1 MKTKIIYSIIFIAL
15 LALIGCEDLL
25 QEDPKSQIASTN
37 VFDHESTVLALLND
51 SYFEAQ
57 QHWFNYPFRV
67 MNSIISSGLAKGSEM
82 GPMATRLYR
91 PAENFTWSDQ
101 FPLSDAWVTSY
112 FGMRNI
118 NFILDHIEEDGDNL
132 SEEFKSSIIAQSKCM
147 RGFWYQNLWKL
158 YGLVP
163 LKITSE
169 PVVLPRATEEEFFSQ
184 IEKDLTEAASMLPL
198 HQEEFGRYTKGNA
211 LGILAKFY
219 LQSKQWQ
226 KAANAAKDVMD
237 LGIYELMPD
246 YREIFLIENE
256 GPGNKEM
263 VMAHPRLANP
273 NHSSQILMRDVIPSG
288 WPGMT
293 GRNSDGAIFVFDSFL
308 DSFDPEDTRD
318 DLIQTEY
325 YLVDPQT
332 GDSTFVQGYG
342 SDSSFVIKHKP
353 DPAASGWF
361 HGNDMPEIRYS
372 DILLTRAEA
381 LNELN
386 GPNQESIDLI
396 NQVRQRA
403 GINDLSLSDFGSKEM
418 LRSAIVEERLK
429 EFYFEAQERDDLI
442 RHGEFL
448 SRARERGV
456 NAQEFHLILPI
467 TAREL
472 NNNKALDQNPGY

>member
-1 MKTKIIYSIIFIAL
+1 MKTKIMYSIILVAF
-15 LALIGCEDLL
+15 LALTGCEEPL
-25 QEDPKSQIASTN
+25 QEDPKSEIASTN
-37 VFDHESTVLALLND
+37 IFDHESTVLSLLND

-57 QHWFNYPFRV
+57 QHWFHYPFRV
-67 MNSIISSGLAKGSEM
+67 MNSIISAGLAKGSET
-82 GPMATRLYR
+82 GPMSTRLYR

-112 FGMRNI
+112 FGMRNV
-118 NFILDHIEEDGDNL
+118 NFILDNIEENGDNL
-132 SEEFKSSIIAQSKCM
+132 SEEFKSSIIAQCKCM

-169 PVVLPRATEEEFFSQ
+169 PVVLPRATKEELFNQ
-184 IEKDLTEAASMLPL
+184 IEKDLTEAAEVLPL
-198 HQEEFGRYTKGNA
+198 EQEEFGRYTKGNA
-211 LGILAKFY
+211 LGILTKFY

-226 KAANAAKDVMD
+226 KAADAAKDVMD
-237 LGIYELMPD
+237 LGLYGLMDD
-246 YREIFLIENE
+246 YREIFLIDNE
-256 GPGNKEM
+256 GPGNQEM
-263 VMAHPRLANP
+263 VMVHPRLANP
-273 NHSSQILMRDVIPSG
+273 NHSSQILMRDVIPLG

-293 GRNSDGAIFVFDSFL
+293 GRETAGAIFVLDSFL
-308 DSFDPEDTRD
+308 DSFDPQDTRD
-318 DLIQTEY
+318 DLIKTKY
-325 YLVDPQT
+325 YLVNPQT
-332 GDSTFVQGYG
+332 GDSAFVQGYG
-342 SDSSFVIKHKP
+342 SDSSFVLKHQP
-353 DPAASGWF
+353 DPDASVWF

-403 GINDLSLSDFGSKEM
+403 GISDLNLSDFGSKEE
-418 LRSAIVEERLK
+418 LRSTILEERLK

-448 SRARERGV
+448 SRARARGID
-456 NAQEFHLILPI
+456 AKEFHLILPI

-472 NNNKALDQNPGY
+472 NNNDAMDQNPGY